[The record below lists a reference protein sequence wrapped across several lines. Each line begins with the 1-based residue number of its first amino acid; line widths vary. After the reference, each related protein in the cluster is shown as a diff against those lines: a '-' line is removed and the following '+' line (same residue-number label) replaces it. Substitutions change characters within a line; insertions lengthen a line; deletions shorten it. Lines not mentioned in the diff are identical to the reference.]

1 MVILVNASLQ
11 GVVAFAAVR
20 SFFVTRDHAA
30 GAVHDDSLLAFLDD
44 ADAKVELD
52 LESEEE
58 MSVGLL
64 WFPHIPVMRLQ
75 TAPTSQ
81 SSSLQTQAPSFVVP
95 PDASHSLVNL
105 SSSSFVMDE
114 ELALLLD
121 EIEEL
126 EDSSLATGIQLVSSQ

>member
-1 MVILVNASLQ
+1 M
-11 GVVAFAAVR
+11 AFAEVG
-20 SFFVTRDHAA
+20 SFFVTRDRAA

-81 SSSLQTQAPSFVVP
+81 SSS
-95 PDASHSLVNL
+95 
-105 SSSSFVMDE
+105 FVMDE

>member
-1 MVILVNASLQ
+1 MLQ
-11 GVVAFAAVR
+11 RTPSSQEVPLQTQIPSFAVPPEALHRSAKQRAVE
-20 SFFVTRDHAA
+20 
-30 GAVHDDSLLAFLDD
+30 
-44 ADAKVELD
+44 VELD

-126 EDSSLATGIQLVSSQ
+126 EDSPLATGIQLVSSQ